1 MPATRE
7 ECRALRAWANAQPV
21 NRPNAATG
29 EQIERYIEFL
39 AATLPSKAIDAE
51 VGKRRFAVYVSL
63 LDGLSNEALSH
74 MSRRACE
81 TLDWFPTPR
90 QCLDLAREY
99 EPPRS
104 AASQALIDCNHYDQA
119 AFDQWIAALPID
131 GEIGDA
137 PQRWIDIA
145 IARNAIRRSPDGT
158 LTIRRTPQKDMAA

>member
-7 ECRALRAWANAQPV
+7 ECRSLRAWANAQPST
-21 NRPNAATG
+21 RPTSATHD
-29 EQIERYIEFL
+29 QIEHHLEFL

-51 VGKRRFAVYVSL
+51 TGKRRFAVYVSL
-63 LDGLSNEALSH
+63 LEGLSSEALAH

-81 TLDWFPTPR
+81 TLDWFPTPK

-99 EPPRS
+99 TPPQS
-104 AASQALIDCNHYDQA
+104 AAVLAISQCNH
-119 AFDQWIAALPID
+119 FDQISFDRWIDALPNG

-145 IARNAIRRSPDGT
+145 IARNAIRRMPDKS
-158 LTIRRTPQKDMAA
+158 LVIRRKQPA